1 MNCPHCHTE
10 NPSSA
15 GTCQQ
20 CGRMVS
26 SADDGATLE
35 PAGFVQAAGG
45 VSAPPDSRRSAAGH
59 LLALEPGTEFGPRYR
74 IASKLGQGGMGAVYK
89 AYDNDLDRTVALK
102 LVRSDLMADAET
114 MQRFKQELLLAS
126 RISHKNILRIHDLG
140 DVEGIKFISMAYIE
154 GEDLYQQ
161 LKREGRLSLDRSV
174 AIARQLCE
182 ALEAAH
188 AVGVVHRDLKPQNV
202 LIDREGTAY
211 VSDFGLAKSL
221 EADVAGITHTGQL
234 LGTPRYMSP
243 EQVEGGPLDHRS
255 DLYALGLILYEM
267 VTGEV
272 PFAGGSTL
280 KVLYQRVKEPP
291 KNPKLV
297 NPDLPDYLARIILR
311 CLERDPARRYQSAR
325 EVLDDLEGG
334 HASRAPKIAVQG
346 YWRRRWPFAAA
357 AILFLSLAAYLTID
371 RVFFT
376 PSVKQSASV
385 KPVALAILPFRNV
398 SGDPAL
404 DWLGPSLAEMLR
416 TAIGQSSYLRA
427 VSSDRLHQVFK
438 DLRLSANTDFD
449 SATLGRLA
457 EFTSADRLLRGQY
470 VRVGERIRIDATI
483 QDPKGQR
490 ATFLKAEAPNE
501 KELIAAI
508 SQLARSVQQNLALSA
523 EVVRELR
530 AKPLQPSSKSLT
542 ALREYNEG
550 MQLARLGNH
559 SEALKHF
566 EASTR
571 EDPNFAIAYS
581 KLGQAHATLGHTREA
596 EQASREAVRLSE
608 KLPEQERFLILAYH
622 ARIVNDLD
630 KAIESYEN
638 LARALPADPQI
649 HFDLGGLYES
659 KGAFDAA
666 RDHFLKALESDAKYV
681 DALYAVG
688 TVEINRGSPQSSL
701 EPLNRALSLAI
712 ELGNEEAKANML
724 NAIGVAYKNL
734 DKPQDAL
741 RYYQESLA
749 IKRERG
755 DKRGMAAS
763 LNEVAQVEVQL
774 GRNTEALASYQ
785 QALKL
790 RREIGDVK
798 GAGNTLIDLG
808 SFYQNRG
815 QYDEALKLHK
825 ESLQLQVEVGNENY
839 QALCLSNIGN
849 IYLSQGKYEDAR
861 GYFERA
867 LQLREKSKVSGDIAD
882 TVYDLA
888 DIATKMGQYDQALAR
903 YMRSLELWRSAGDR
917 RGVAI
922 ASYGMGTLFEY
933 QGRYGAAL
941 DAKEEA
947 LKTFQPLQDRS
958 FWLAEILSGHGNTLA
973 LVGRFDEAKRDL
985 EAALDLA
992 QKQQNNPLIA
1002 QILNFQGDRLYYEGD
1017 FPAARRLYDQAFQ
1030 TASRSASRHVI
1041 LVSQI
1046 NRAKVA
1052 VRDGHAQAALKTLD
1066 AARKEADTL
1075 GLKYASI
1082 ECSIHRGEALTQ
1094 LKDYAR
1100 ARQDLETALQKGESL
1115 GARALLVR
1123 AHYMLTRVFSSTGNA
1138 AEASRHSKEAL
1149 RLLEE
1154 MRRETRSDSLLQR
1167 EDLKPIAKLVLS
1179 SAKLV
1184 LSSAKPPA

>member
-1 MNCPHCHTE
+1 
-10 NPSSA
+10 
-15 GTCQQ
+15 
-20 CGRMVS
+20 MVS

-89 AYDNDLDRTVALK
+89 AHDKELDRTVALK
-102 LVRSDLMADAET
+102 LVRPNLMADPET

-126 RISHKNILRIHDLG
+126 KISHKNILRIHDLG

-161 LKREGRLSLDRSV
+161 LKRQGRLPVDRSV
-174 AIARQLCE
+174 AIARELCE

-188 AVGVVHRDLKPQNV
+188 AAGVMHRDLKPQNV

-221 EADVAGITHTGQL
+221 KAGGAGITYAGQF
-234 LGTPRYMSP
+234 LGTPGYMSP

-255 DLYALGLILYEM
+255 DLYALGVILYEM

-272 PFAGGSTL
+272 PFIGESTL
-280 KVLYQRVKEPP
+280 KALFLKEPA

-311 CLERDPARRYQSAR
+311 CLEREPSQRYQNAR
-325 EVLDDLEGG
+325 EVLNDLEGK
-334 HASRAPKIAVQG
+334 HASRARAILSTHLPG
-346 YWRRRWPFAAA
+346 RRWAIAATA
-357 AILFLSLAAYLTID
+357 TLFLSLGGYLSID
-371 RVFFT
+371 RVFFQQ
-376 PSVKQSASV
+376 SRKQSASA
-385 KPVALAILPFRNV
+385 KPVALAILPFRNA
-398 SGDPAL
+398 SRDPAL
-404 DWLGPSLAEMLR
+404 EWLGRSLAEMLR
-416 TAIGQSSYLRA
+416 TDIGQSPYLRS
-427 VSSDRLHQVFK
+427 VSSDRLHQIFK
-438 DLRLSANTDFD
+438 DLRLSDNTDFD

-457 EFTSADRLLRGQY
+457 EFTGADRLLTGQY
-470 VRVGERIRIDATI
+470 VKAGDRILIDATI
-483 QDPKGQR
+483 EDPKGQR
-490 ATFLKAEAPNE
+490 STFLKAEAPGE

-508 SQLARSVQQNLALSA
+508 RRLALSVQQNLALSA
-523 EVVRELR
+523 EVVGELQAR
-530 AKPLQPSSKSLT
+530 PLQPSSKSLT

-550 MQLARLGNH
+550 LQLARLGNH

-571 EDPNFAIAYS
+571 EDPSFAIAYS
-581 KLGQAHATLGHTREA
+581 KLGQTHSTLGHTREA

-608 KLPEQERFLILAYH
+608 KLPEQERFLILANH

-659 KGAFDAA
+659 KGSFDAA
-666 RDHFLKALESDAKYV
+666 LDHFRKALQEDPKYV
-681 DALYAVG
+681 DALWAVG

-785 QALKL
+785 EALKL

-947 LKTFQPLQDRS
+947 LKTFQPLQDRG

-1002 QILNFQGDRLYYEGD
+1002 QILNFQGD
-1017 FPAARRLYDQAFQ
+1017 
-1030 TASRSASRHVI
+1030 
-1041 LVSQI
+1041 
-1046 NRAKVA
+1046 
-1052 VRDGHAQAALKTLD
+1052 
-1066 AARKEADTL
+1066 
-1075 GLKYASI
+1075 
-1082 ECSIHRGEALTQ
+1082 
-1094 LKDYAR
+1094 
-1100 ARQDLETALQKGESL
+1100 
-1115 GARALLVR
+1115 
-1123 AHYMLTRVFSSTGNA
+1123 
-1138 AEASRHSKEAL
+1138 
-1149 RLLEE
+1149 
-1154 MRRETRSDSLLQR
+1154 
-1167 EDLKPIAKLVLS
+1167 
-1179 SAKLV
+1179 
-1184 LSSAKPPA
+1184 